1 MRMCLFIFLAM
12 SSILI
17 CQPRNTQF
25 AGGPH
30 GMDQTLEVKCISD
43 QERAFV
49 MENRIDVDHQ
59 SMRDTVL
66 FQDPIGNG
74 GMMNLNDS
82 VKHHIWNYVDQNN
95 QVGWILDYNC
105 YYVTYD
111 GHQGTDITIG
121 GFYYMD
127 EMMTPVIA
135 AAPGIVTYSHDGEF
149 DRQVAW
155 INGAVANGVIISH
168 SDGTSGWYWH
178 FKKNTVAVDVGD
190 SVGIGDTLGFVGS
203 SGYSSGAHLHFE
215 VEGTGGFHKDP
226 WEGQCGDGP
235 SRWVDQLPFVGD
247 TSVYESALLSYLT
260 TSYPINGNGDTLG
273 YVVSENL
280 PDMQHINRG
289 GDYLSAVWIRNLF
302 STDTLRRKFYR
313 DGELVDETYWVPGNS
328 VYWLAGIEYYT
339 TSFWYF
345 WGTWDT
351 DDGALGNWTE
361 QFLINSKLVG
371 EKSYVCDDIPNQ
383 SPEVDFQQMSVE
395 LGQTITGEF
404 SVTDDGAPFWFN
416 LESEP
421 NNGGD
426 IELYGGRKRK
436 FEYTAPNDFIGYD
449 VIGVSATDDMAQRG
463 GMTFIIFDVSG
474 SGLTN
479 LTVEPSFILPQ
490 ESVMISADI
499 LGESDGFLATAHIVD
514 NISGDVSH
522 QEMEN
527 NDNVW
532 SVDWMPETES
542 FFSVNIEFVNVDE
555 NDTTMYEDVG
565 NFTSVGPV
573 SVSMADDM
581 NGSLGDVLI
590 TEFIVSNQSTDQMAP
605 DVTVS
610 FEAESMACLDALSMD
625 PFYMGDIEAGNSVGS
640 GGYFFAA
647 SINHDCNEDS
657 TIIINVNISSGEDE
671 YWEDEFWIE
680 IDALGTDDEDL
691 PVKYSLSDA
700 FPNPFN
706 PSTKIRYGVPKKD
719 LVSIAIHDVV
729 GRHVKTLVSTEK
741 DPGFHEV
748 QWDATNDQGAMVSAG
763 MYFYVIRS
771 GGFIETKKMIL
782 LK

>member
-1 MRMCLFIFLAM
+1 MRISLYIFLVM

-30 GMDQTLEVKCISD
+30 GMEQALGVKCISD

-155 INGAVANGVIISH
+155 VNGAVANGVIISH
-168 SDGTSGWYWH
+168 SDGTSAWYWH

-190 SVGIGDTLGFVGS
+190 SVEIGDTLGFVGS

-247 TSVYESALLSYLT
+247 TSAYESALLSYLT

-328 VYWLAGIEYYT
+328 VYWYTGIEYYT
-339 TSFWYF
+339 ASFWYF
-345 WGTWDT
+345 WGTWGT

-383 SPEVDFQQMSVE
+383 SPEVDFQQISVE

-404 SVTDDGAPFWFN
+404 SASDDGDPFWFN

-421 NNGGD
+421 NNGGN

-436 FEYTAPNDFIGYD
+436 FQYTAPNNFIGYD

-479 LTVEPSFILPQ
+479 LTVEPSFVLPQ
-490 ESVMISADI
+490 DSVMISADM
-499 LGESDGFLATAHIVD
+499 LGESDSSLVTAHIMD
-514 NISGDVSH
+514 NISGDVAY
-522 QEMEN
+522 QEMEYN
-527 NDNVW
+527 GNVW
-532 SVDWMPETES
+532 SVGWVPETES
-542 FFSVNIEFVNVDE
+542 FFSVSIEFVNVDE
-555 NDTTMYEDVG
+555 NDTTMYEDIG

-573 SVSMADDM
+573 SVSMVNDM
-581 NGSLGDVLI
+581 TGSLGDVLI
-590 TEFIVSNQSTDQMAP
+590 TEFIVSNQSTDQVVQMLPYPLRLRAWP
-605 DVTVS
+605 VLMLFRWTPFTWVTLRLVIPLGLVDTFLQHPS
-610 FEAESMACLDALSMD
+610 VMIAMRTQLLSMWIF
-625 PFYMGDIEAGNSVGS
+625 PQVKMNIGRMNSGS
-640 GGYFFAA
+640 R
-647 SINHDCNEDS
+647 SMHLELMKK
-657 TIIINVNISSGEDE
+657 IS
-671 YWEDEFWIE
+671 
-680 IDALGTDDEDL
+680 
-691 PVKYSLSDA
+691 
-700 FPNPFN
+700 
-706 PSTKIRYGVPKKD
+706 R
-719 LVSIAIHDVV
+719 
-729 GRHVKTLVSTEK
+729 
-741 DPGFHEV
+741 
-748 QWDATNDQGAMVSAG
+748 
-763 MYFYVIRS
+763 
-771 GGFIETKKMIL
+771 
-782 LK
+782 

>member
-1 MRMCLFIFLAM
+1 MRISLYIFLVM

-30 GMDQTLEVKCISD
+30 GMEQALGVKCISD

-155 INGAVANGVIISH
+155 VNGAVANGVIISH
-168 SDGTSGWYWH
+168 SDGTSAWYWH

-190 SVGIGDTLGFVGS
+190 SVEIGDTLGFVGS

-215 VEGTGGFHKDP
+215 VEGSGGFHKDP

-247 TSVYESALLSYLT
+247 TSAYESALLSYLT

-328 VYWLAGIEYYT
+328 VYWYTGIEYYT
-339 TSFWYF
+339 ASFWYF
-345 WGTWDT
+345 WGTWGT

-383 SPEVDFQQMSVE
+383 SPEVDFQQISVE

-404 SVTDDGAPFWFN
+404 SASDDGDPFWFN

-421 NNGGD
+421 NNGGN

-436 FEYTAPNDFIGYD
+436 FQYTAPNNFIGYD

-479 LTVEPSFILPQ
+479 LTVEPSFVLTQ
-490 ESVMISADI
+490 DSVMISADM
-499 LGESDGFLATAHIVD
+499 LGESDSSLVTAHIMD
-514 NISGDVSH
+514 NISGDVAY
-522 QEMEN
+522 QEMEYN
-527 NDNVW
+527 GNVW
-532 SVDWMPETES
+532 SVGWVPETES
-542 FFSVNIEFVNVDE
+542 FFSVSIEFVNVDE
-555 NDTTMYEDVG
+555 NDTTMYEDIG

-573 SVSMADDM
+573 SVSMVNDM
-581 NGSLGDVLI
+581 TGSLGDVLI
-590 TEFIVSNQSTDQMAP
+590 TEFIVSNQSTDQVVP
-605 DVTVS
+605 DITVS

-647 SINHDCNEDS
+647 SISDDCNEDS
-657 TIIINVNISSGEDE
+657 IIINVDISSGEDE

-680 IDALGTDDEDL
+680 IDALGIDEENL
-691 PVKYSLSDA
+691 PVTYSLSDA

-706 PSTKIRYGVPKKD
+706 PYSKIPYIVDTGQNITISIFDIKGRKIHSMVNKYHNPGVYITKFSAQNIPSGIYF
-719 LVSIAIHDVV
+719 VV
-729 GRHVKTLVSTEK
+729 LKNIDGIQTQKIIL
-741 DPGFHEV
+741 
-748 QWDATNDQGAMVSAG
+748 
-763 MYFYVIRS
+763 
-771 GGFIETKKMIL
+771 TK
-782 LK
+782 